1 MKKIRKESKDM
12 KLKKILAAALAATMT
27 VSLLAGCGAKRT
39 NEVDANRTTLYV
51 GNFNGGIGDEWLKN
65 AITKFEEKY
74 KDTSFEEGKT
84 GVQVLIGDNNKTTMV
99 GPELEKIISTSQNE
113 VFFTESVYYY
123 DWISKGLIADITD
136 AVTNPL
142 SEFGEDKAI
151 KDKMEAY
158 VSEAMTVDGK
168 IYALPFWEGYYGLVY
183 NATLFDEKGWYLT
196 DDGSFTNKSGKLG
209 KGPDGKAGTYDD
221 GMPATYDDFFALLG
235 KINKDN
241 VTPIQWAG
249 ASSDYF
255 TWLMGALFADYEGYD
270 DLMLNY
276 NLEGE
281 TDLVKLNTVDADKLT
296 YQTEKVKINAKNGYE
311 LARQE
316 GFLYALSFAERLLQ
330 GSGYFD
336 TNSCLSGSFKQQDA
350 QLAFV
355 RNATTTNNKPVAML
369 LDGSWWENEAGN
381 AFKETYGSKAT
392 KHDNQ
397 MEMKWMPLP
406 KATKKQVGSEN
417 IMVSPL
423 DSYCFIN
430 ANIAENKLDVAKKF
444 LQFCHTDAMMA
455 EFTETTGVVKP
466 YAYDVDTSK
475 LTPFVASVVEASKN
489 SKVVFPKSNNE
500 VYRFGAIN
508 LRLANLFGSVY
519 DANET
524 ATTAVTTALSSKSGS
539 NYKYSL
545 MDYYKGILTYRRD
558 TIWST
563 FSSILK

>member
-1 MKKIRKESKDM
+1 MKMKK
-12 KLKKILAAALAATMT
+12 LAALSLAAVMA
-27 VSLLAGCGAKRT
+27 VSMAGCGAKRT
-39 NEVDANRTTLYV
+39 NQVDASKTTLYV
-51 GNFNGGIGDEWLKN
+51 GNFNGGIGNEWLKN
-65 AITKFEEKY
+65 AISKFEEKY
-74 KDTSFEEGKT
+74 ADTSFEEGKT

-123 DWISKGLIADITD
+123 DWVAKGLVKDITD
-136 AVTNPL
+136 AVTTPL
-142 SEFGEDKAI
+142 TEFGEEKSI
-151 KDKMEAY
+151 QDKMDSY
-158 VSEAMTVDGK
+158 VSDAMTVDGK
-168 IYALPFWEGYYGLVY
+168 VYALPFWEGYYGFVY
-183 NATLFDEKGWYLT
+183 NATLFDEKSWYMT
-196 DDGSFTNKSGKLG
+196 DDGSFTNASGKLG

-221 GMPATYDDFFALLG
+221 GMPATYEDFFKLLE

-241 VTPIQWAG
+241 VTPVQWAG

-276 NLEGE
+276 TLEGE
-281 TDLVKLNTVDADKLT
+281 TELVKLNTVNAEKLT
-296 YQTEKVKINAKNGYE
+296 YDTEKVKITPNNAYE

-316 GFLYALSFAERLLQ
+316 GYVYALDFAQTLLQ
-330 GSGYFD
+330 GNGYYD
-336 TNSCLSGSFKQQDA
+336 TNSCLSGSYKQQDA

-355 RNATTTNNKPVAML
+355 RNATTTSNKPVAIII
-369 LDGSWWENEAGN
+369 DGSWWENEAGN
-381 AFKETYGSKAT
+381 AFKEAYGSNAT
-392 KHDNQ
+392 KYDNQ

-423 DSYCFIN
+423 DSYCFVN
-430 ANIAENKLDVAKKF
+430 ANIDDAKLDVAKKF
-444 LQFCHTDAMMA
+444 LQFCHTDEMMA

-466 YAYDVDTSK
+466 YTYDVDTSK
-475 LTPFVASVVEASKN
+475 LTPFVASVVEASAN

-500 VYRFGAIN
+500 VYRYGAIN

-524 ATTAVTTALSSKSGS
+524 HTTNITMPLSSKTGAE
-539 NYKYSL
+539 YKYDF
-545 MDYYKGILTYRRD
+545 MDYYKGMLTYRRD
-558 TIWST
+558 NIWST
-563 FSSILK
+563 FKSVLN